1 MEPDPPDAPGRRF
14 ADLYRDLRQLAERQ
28 LRRNAWLT
36 VSATTLLHEAYLGMS
51 DSKAIFPDEA
61 RFIGYAARVMRG
73 VIIDLVRERRALK
86 RGAGFQITRLPT
98 EVDAAAADG
107 VSAGDAGGA
116 DPALTRLSA
125 ALDDLAQR
133 DPALAEL
140 VDLRYFCGYTFEEI
154 AVQRGLSKRTVQR
167 DWEKAR
173 LLLFN
178 ELNEAGGGT
187 ADPGAAL

>member
-1 MEPDPPDAPGRRF
+1 MELDPHVLPDRLF
-14 ADLYRDLRQLAERQ
+14 ADMYRDLRQVAERQ
-28 LRRNAWLT
+28 LRRNAWLS

-86 RGAGFQITRLPT
+86 RGAGFHITRLPT
-98 EVDAAAADG
+98 GIDAPAADAAADG
-107 VSAGDAGGA
+107 GAAAG
-116 DPALTRLSA
+116 DPALARLSE
-125 ALDDLAQR
+125 ALDELAQH

-140 VDLRYFCGYTFEEI
+140 VDLRYFCGYTFDEI
-154 AVQRGLSKRTVQR
+154 AAQRGISKRTVQR

-178 ELNEAGGGT
+178 ELNAAGGESAGT
-187 ADPGAAL
+187 AAP